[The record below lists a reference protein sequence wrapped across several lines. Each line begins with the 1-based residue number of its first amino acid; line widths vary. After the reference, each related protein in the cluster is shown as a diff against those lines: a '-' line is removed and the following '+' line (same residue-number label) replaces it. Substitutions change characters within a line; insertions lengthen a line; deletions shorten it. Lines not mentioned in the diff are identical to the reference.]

1 MYNLIITT
9 LGKWNGDNP
18 LLYAIAVIFIMAV
31 EGIFLGLLVDVIL
44 GILGISGKKNR

>member
-18 LLYAIAVIFIMAV
+18 LLYAIAVILIMAV
-31 EGIFLGLLVDVIL
+31 EGIFLSLLVDLIL
-44 GILGISGKKNR
+44 GILGIRGRKNR